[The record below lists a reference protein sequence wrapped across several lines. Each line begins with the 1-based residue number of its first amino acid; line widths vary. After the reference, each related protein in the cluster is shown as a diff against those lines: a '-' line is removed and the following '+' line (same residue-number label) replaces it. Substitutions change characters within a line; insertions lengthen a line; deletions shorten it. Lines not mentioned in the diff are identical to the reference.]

1 MADPTSD
8 SDPAPDFEDFAARDG
23 VERRE
28 TVHEVDGAAFT
39 DARQSIE
46 AGLTWAVGAVVTD
59 DRGRVLL
66 VREDGRWLAPGGEVE
81 SGESHRD
88 ALVREVREETGIEI
102 TVKRPVA
109 ATEVTFHHAATGD
122 RVAFW
127 FAHYTATPET
137 TTLTDDPGL
146 AGEDIERVTW
156 AESVPGDTVDRD
168 VVVANSA
175 AESL

>member
-1 MADPTSD
+1 MAD
-8 SDPAPDFEDFAARDG
+8 SDPAPGFDDLAGRDG

-28 TVHEVDGAAFT
+28 TVHEVDAAAFA

-81 SGESHRD
+81 AGESHRE
-88 ALVREVREETGIEI
+88 ALVREVREETGVEI
-102 TVKRPVA
+102 TVQRPVA
-109 ATEVTFHHAATGD
+109 ATEVTFVDAEAGARAGFH
-122 RVAFW
+122 

-137 TTLTDDPGL
+137 TVLADDPGL
-146 AGEDIERVTW
+146 VDEDIEQVAWVDT
-156 AESVPGDTVDRD
+156 VPEDTVDRE
-168 VVVANSA
+168 VVVANSPT
-175 AESL
+175 ESL